1 MVVNT
6 LRWTVRDLEVM
17 PDEGGWKRYQI
28 IDGEL
33 IVTRA
38 PHYRHQDAAGQLH
51 IYLGNWSKQTG
62 LGIALQTPGVVFSP
76 TDAVIP
82 DLVWISHDRL
92 AQGTDAAGHLT
103 VAPELIVEVL
113 SPGEQNQRRD
123 REVKLKLYSIHGVQE
138 YWIVSWQQ
146 GTIEV
151 YRRSDTHLQLT
162 TTLLAQDTLSSPLL
176 PGFSAPLQEI
186 F

>member
-1 MVVNT
+1 MIVNT
-6 LRWTVRDLEVM
+6 LHWTVRDLEIM
-17 PDEGGWKRYQI
+17 PDEGGWKRHEI

-38 PHYRHQDAAGQLH
+38 PHIQHQGAAMG
-51 IYLGNWSKQTG
+51 LGTLLEIWSKQTG
-62 LGIALQTPGVVFSP
+62 LGRAFQTPGIVFSS

-92 AQGTDAAGHLT
+92 AQGIDEAGHLT
-103 VAPELIVEVL
+103 IAPELIIEIL
-113 SPGEQNQRRD
+113 SPGDQNQRRD
-123 REVKLKLYSIHGVQE
+123 RELKLKLYSIHGVQE

-146 GTIEV
+146 QTIEV

-162 TTLLAQDTLSSPLL
+162 ATLLVQDTLSSPLL
-176 PGFSAPLQEI
+176 PEFSAPLQDI